1 MQKKKKTH
9 KILAHCKYIYFLYI
23 HLTDSSFQKI
33 DNTIQSAE
41 KKKLQNIEKIWQTA
55 NITIGVCVAMS

>member
-1 MQKKKKTH
+1 M
-9 KILAHCKYIYFLYI
+9 YFLYI

-33 DNTIQSAE
+33 DNTIQSAGIK